1 MKRGLA
7 ALKGYR
13 RSSSCPDPWDC
24 VPLVLLRFR
33 QLLMVISVKHLSD
46 AAECSQ
52 KIFHGKI
59 YERSFA
65 LKKAIWVEEPTTTD
79 SNVYIAPHS

>member
-33 QLLMVISVKHLSD
+33 QLLKMGNFSVKHLSD
-46 AAECSQ
+46 AAELLS
-52 KIFHGKI
+52 K
-59 YERSFA
+59 
-65 LKKAIWVEEPTTTD
+65 
-79 SNVYIAPHS
+79 